1 MYVYHFKLQ
10 KSQRLKNILKKQGK
24 KAYLLQSNDKN
35 YIQFLRNNTNK
46 KKME

>member
-24 KAYLLQSNDKN
+24 KSLPTAEQ
-35 YIQFLRNNTNK
+35 
-46 KKME
+46 